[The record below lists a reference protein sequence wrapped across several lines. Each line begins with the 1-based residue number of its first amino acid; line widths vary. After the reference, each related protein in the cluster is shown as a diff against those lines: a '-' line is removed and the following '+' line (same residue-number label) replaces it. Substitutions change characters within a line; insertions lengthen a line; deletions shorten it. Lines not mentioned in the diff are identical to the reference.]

1 MFTTPKTV
9 LNVISSLEIN
19 TDRESFSS
27 PKWRIISA
35 VSNVVFTFNY
45 SYNFYFYCCANKEI
59 QSAAR
64 SLLSDWRET
73 LTSFCRR
80 KADLLNVIIL

>member
-19 TDRESFSS
+19 NDRESFLSL
-27 PKWRIISA
+27 KWRIIYA

-59 QSAAR
+59 QNAALA
-64 SLLSDWRET
+64 LLSDWRET

-80 KADLLNVIIL
+80 KANLLNVLIL